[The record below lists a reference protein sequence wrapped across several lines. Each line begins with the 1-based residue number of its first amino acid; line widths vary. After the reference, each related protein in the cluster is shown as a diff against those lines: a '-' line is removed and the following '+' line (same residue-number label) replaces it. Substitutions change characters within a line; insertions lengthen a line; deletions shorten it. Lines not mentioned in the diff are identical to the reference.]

1 MPASPYA
8 SRPWFARPF
17 SAVRFWLAGP
27 RATMGGMRLP
37 RAFDRFVAA
46 RLNDGP
52 APIVPP
58 SSLAGRALTVVI
70 SIMVFLACLTGGG
83 VYMVNRSASA
93 WFKDVTSEVT
103 VQIMPVAPA
112 ELEKKVT
119 LVALFLAKQHGIA
132 KVKPLS
138 AAQSSELVEPWLG
151 KTEALSALPI
161 PRLIAVETDRS
172 NTPDLAAVGRALEQN
187 FEGVTLDD
195 HSRWQAQ
202 IRGLTRSLALG
213 GLTVLA
219 LVALATVAVIVSAT
233 RSAMASNR
241 EIIEVL
247 HLVGANDRFI
257 AREFE
262 RHFRWLSLR
271 AGLVGAF
278 GAALVFLLMPFI
290 TALMSGNVVTSAE
303 IRRLVGNAE
312 LDTMGYLL
320 FVLIVLVVTL
330 LAMATTRLGVY
341 RVLKSQ
347 R

>member
-1 MPASPYA
+1 MSASPFTPK
-8 SRPWFARPF
+8 PWFARPF

-27 RATMGGMRLP
+27 RTAMDGLRP
-37 RAFDRFVAA
+37 SRVFDRFVAA
-46 RLNDGP
+46 RLNEGP

-70 SIMVFLACLTGGG
+70 AIMTFLACLTAGG

-93 WFKDVTSEVT
+93 WFSDVTSEVT
-103 VQIMPVAPA
+103 VQVMPAPA
-112 ELEKKVT
+112 AEIEKKVT
-119 LVALFLAKQHGIA
+119 LVALFLSKQNGIA
-132 KVKPLS
+132 RVKPMT
-138 AAQSSELVEPWLG
+138 AAQSAELVEPWLG

-161 PRLIAVETDRS
+161 PRLIAVEIDHA
-172 NTPDLAAVGRALEQN
+172 NPPDFAAISQALASS

-195 HSRWQAQ
+195 HGRWQAQ

-241 EIIEVL
+241 EIVEVL

-262 RHFRWLSLR
+262 RHFRSLSVR
-271 AGLVGAF
+271 AGLVGAI
-278 GAALVFLLMPFI
+278 AAAIVFLLMPFL
-290 TALMSGNVVTSAE
+290 TSMLSGNVVTSAE
-303 IRRLVGNAE
+303 IRRLVGNAV
-312 LDTMGYLL
+312 LDATGYLL
-320 FVLIVLVVTL
+320 FVLVVVVVAL
-330 LAMATTRLGVY
+330 LAMATTRYGVY
-341 RVLKSQ
+341 RVLKAQ